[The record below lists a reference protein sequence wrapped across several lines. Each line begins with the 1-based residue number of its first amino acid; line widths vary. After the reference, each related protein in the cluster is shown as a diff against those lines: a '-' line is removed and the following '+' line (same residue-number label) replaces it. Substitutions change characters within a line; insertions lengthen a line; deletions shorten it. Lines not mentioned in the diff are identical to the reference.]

1 MQGADTARTRGWLNE
16 FWGKEAMNQGAT
28 WGKWD
33 LHIHTP
39 ASYQWSGKRLR
50 DATTAA
56 ERDALLKQVIDGI
69 NDSGCVAVAVMDYW
83 TFDGVLALREYLG
96 RPGAMKCRA
105 TIFPG
110 IELRMV
116 SPGSFR
122 LNMHVLLNPELS
134 ADKLN
139 AFKSQLK
146 LSMGGKPLT
155 DSYLVEWARQNLS
168 AERLATLGISRE
180 TLDRD
185 EVAALQAGSKCA
197 EVTAESVG
205 AALRTFGE
213 HDAILF
219 VPFDTND
226 GVNKI
231 RFREHYSFPREVLA
245 MEAVFEVANQAS
257 RDAFNGVKTADN
269 AAFFADFQAAIRHP
283 KLAVRGSDA
292 HRVADYGKFHGGN
305 PTWIKALPTFA
316 GLLQACR
323 EPANRSHV
331 GALPPKVD
339 FVEKNP
345 QLFIKNVH
353 VRKRAGAPEPGA
365 WFDKTTI
372 PLNTDL
378 VALIGRK
385 GSGKSALADVIGVL
399 GDTPNEK
406 YFSFLSDQRFRLA
419 KDNKASSFEAQLEWI
434 RDSKEPEWRTLS
446 DSRSRSAL
454 PRVKYLPQSY
464 FEELCNDHVKGDD
477 SLLQGELRAVIFSH
491 IPVTDRDGAS
501 SLDELIAFRT
511 DVIARE
517 AAAIRGVLEATNARI
532 IQLVEQVNQ
541 PAQDRARESVRL
553 SLVGLR
559 ALRDKKPAVP
569 PAPQVN
575 DEPAKVA
582 TAAISELS
590 DRIAQVEM
598 QITAAQNEADLL
610 RTRIRNVD
618 DVLQRV
624 AALQKVIED
633 GKAEL
638 SKRTTALGLELEE
651 IIQVTVNRAPLNE
664 LRAAAKSRLLEQEAM
679 LQLGVEE
686 SHPALL
692 AELKAELS
700 KERSKLD
707 GPMKAHQEA
716 LTALRVWEEEWAL
729 ATGTVDKE
737 ESFCGKWHRLKSM
750 PALRIELQ
758 QLRERRVQLS
768 LAILGTLRKR
778 GDVLKSLF
786 APVQA
791 LVDDE
796 PQIREAL
803 GVQFSVR
810 FSFDVF
816 VTRLFDFIKQN
827 AGSFVGFEESKAL
840 ASKLLAAHDLTT
852 DAGLTAFLSDV
863 DEALTFSVRGGQRR
877 AVVTSTILKS
887 ERTAA
892 QLYDFLFGLEYASL
906 SYGLTLGGVDLE
918 RLSPGQRGALLLIF
932 YLLVD
937 QDRMPI
943 ILDQPEENLDNETV
957 YNLLVGVITRAK
969 QHRQVLMVTHNANL
983 AVACDAEQVIVC
995 SMERDGSNK
1004 ISYEA
1009 GAIEELNLNESV
1021 VNILEGTKPAFENRR
1036 RKYV

>member
-1 MQGADTARTRGWLNE
+1 
-16 FWGKEAMNQGAT
+16 MNQGAT

-39 ASYQWSGKRLR
+39 ASYQWSGTRLR

-56 ERDALLKQVIDGI
+56 DRDALLKQVVDGI
-69 NDSGCVAVAVMDYW
+69 NDSGCAAVAVMDYW

-96 RPGAMKCRA
+96 RPGATKCKA

-122 LNMHVLLNPELS
+122 LNMHVLLNPNLS

-139 AFKSQLK
+139 AFKTQLK

-168 AERLATLGISRE
+168 DERLSTLGISRA
-180 TLDRD
+180 TLNSD
-185 EVAALQAGSKCA
+185 EAAALLAGSKCA

-205 AALRTFGE
+205 EALRTFGE
-213 HDAILF
+213 RDAILF
-219 VPFDTND
+219 VPFDTSD

-231 RFREHYSFPREVLA
+231 RFREHYSFPREVLS
-245 MEAVFEVANQAS
+245 MEAVFEVANQAT
-257 RDAFNGVKTADN
+257 RNAFNGVKTAEN
-269 AAFFADFQAAIRHP
+269 ESFFNDFQAAIKHP

-316 GLLQACR
+316 GLLHACR

-339 FVEKNP
+339 FVQKNP
-345 QLFIKNVH
+345 QLFIKTVR
-353 VRKRAGAPEPGA
+353 VRKRSDAPEPGT
-365 WFDKTTI
+365 WFDSTTL
-372 PLNTDL
+372 PLNQDL

-399 GDTPNEK
+399 GDTPNER

-419 KDNKASSFEAQLEWI
+419 KDNKASSFEAQLEWVQ
-434 RDSKEPEWRTLS
+434 DTKQPEWRTLS
-446 DSRSRSAL
+446 ENRSSSSV
-454 PRVKYLPQSY
+454 PRVKYLPQRY

-477 SLLQGELRAVIFSH
+477 SLLQGELRTVIFSH
-491 IPVTDRDGAS
+491 IPVDERDGAE
-501 SLDELIAFRT
+501 SLDELISLRT
-511 DVIARE
+511 HVIEQE
-517 AAAIRGVLEATNARI
+517 ASNLQSTLKTTNARI
-532 IQLVEQVNQ
+532 ILLTEQVDQ
-541 PAQDRARESVRL
+541 AAQDRARESVRL

-559 ALRDKKPAVP
+559 ALRDKKPKVP
-569 PAPQVN
+569 PAPQAD
-575 DEPAKVA
+575 DEPAIAA
-582 TAAISELS
+582 TAAIAELNA
-590 DRIAQVEM
+590 RIIELEDKQ
-598 QITAAQNEADLL
+598 AATQTEADTQ
-610 RTRIRNVD
+610 RTRSRSVE

-624 AALQKVIED
+624 AALKKYVYDAQED
-633 GKAEL
+633 L
-638 SKRTTALGLELEE
+638 TRRLTPLGLKLED
-651 IIQVTVNRAPLNE
+651 IFQLTVNTLPLTE
-664 LRAAAKSRLLEQEAM
+664 LQE
-679 LQLGVEE
+679 
-686 SHPALL
+686 STKTKL
-692 AELKAELS
+692 AEQQELLQPDVEGALPAKLAKLKADLTAEQ
-700 KERSKLD
+700 SKLD
-707 GPMKAHQEA
+707 GPMRNHQEA
-716 LTALRVWEEEWAL
+716 LVTLRAWEDEW
-729 ATGTVDKE
+729 TVAVGSADKE
-737 ESFCGKWHRLKSM
+737 ESFRGKWHRLKNI
-750 PALRIELQ
+750 PTHRAELAGLRAK
-758 QLRERRVQLS
+758 RVQLS
-768 LAILGTLRKR
+768 MSILSALHKR
-778 GDVLKSLF
+778 AEVLKDLF

-810 FSFDVF
+810 FSFDSF
-816 VTRLFDFIKQN
+816 VTRLFDFIKQSV
-827 AGSFVGFEESKAL
+827 GSFVGLEESKAL
-840 ASKLLAAHDLTT
+840 ANKLLSSHDLTAE
-852 DAGLTAFLSDV
+852 DGLTKFLAEV
-863 DEALTFSVRGGQRR
+863 DEALTYDVRGGQRKAVSTATLLR
-877 AVVTSTILKS
+877 AD
-887 ERTAA
+887 RTAA
-892 QLYDFLFGLEYASL
+892 QLYDFLYGLDYADL
-906 SYGLTLGGVDLE
+906 SYGLMLGSVELE

-937 QDRMPI
+937 RDRIPI

-969 QHRQVLMVTHNANL
+969 QHRQVVMVTHNANL

-1009 GAIEELNLNESV
+1009 GAIEEMNLNQSV